1 MGTVRIDGRD
11 YWLVVG
17 SSLEP
22 DGMFLECTLESD
34 GTKVLVKVFYSD
46 EDDTFTIETCGEE
59 LPLALV
65 KLVIAEAERRLPR
78 GSSDQSRWA

>member
-1 MGTVRIDGRD
+1 MSTVRIEGRD

-17 SSLEP
+17 SSGEP

-34 GTKVLVKVFYSD
+34 GTKVPIEVFYSD
-46 EDDTFTIETCGEE
+46 EDGSFTIQTSGDK

-65 KLVIAEAERRLPR
+65 KLVIAEAEHRLPPA
-78 GSSDQSRWA
+78 SSSE